1 MRKAIIALAILAS
14 MTSVAQAQSEPKIKV
29 DGSLAVRFDN
39 VDVAKAPSTNTEKA
53 AAEVIFTAKINDEAK
68 AVIGLATGDAKSRF
82 TTLGDGNNANKS
94 VGVDLAYVDYAPLK
108 STKITLGK
116 MYQPWASTP
125 SLFLDKDIHPE
136 GAAVAFNPG
145 QGFTAK
151 VYQLKTA
158 QLVGKSDSSVKGFQV
173 GFAHK
178 FNGINAGLN
187 AGMMNHDYATSTAL
201 RTKFDLKTLNAFAG
215 AELAGKAVTL
225 FGDYAKNDRASVNN
239 EAKAIGVTFGRAMAK
254 NPGSWDFSVL
264 HQSVQANALPAL
276 WVDSE
281 FAGGNAQN
289 SGNAF
294 VAKYV
299 VAKNLKVEATYYDA
313 KFGPTQ
319 TANKHLMVDLKAV
332 F

>member
-1 MRKAIIALAILAS
+1 MRKAILALAILAS
-14 MTSVAQAQSEPKIKV
+14 MTSVAHADKIKV
-29 DGSLAVRFDN
+29 DGNLAVRFDQ
-39 VDVAKAPSTNTEKA
+39 VDVAKAPTTNTEKV
-53 AAEVIFTAKINDEAK
+53 AAEIIVTAKINDEAK
-68 AVIGLATGDAKSRF
+68 AVIGLATGDAKTRF
-82 TTLGDGNNANKS
+82 TTLGDSNNANKS
-94 VGVDLAYVDYAPLK
+94 IGVDLAYVDYAPLK

-178 FNGINAGLN
+178 FGPLNAGVN

-201 RTKFDLKTLNAFAG
+201 RTKFDLKTVNASAG
-215 AELAGKAVTL
+215 TEVAGKAVTL

-239 EAKAIGVTFGRAMAK
+239 EAKAIGVTFGKAVAK
-254 NPGSWDFSVL
+254 ERGSWDVSVL

-313 KFGPTQ
+313 KFGPAQ
-319 TANKHLMVDLKAV
+319 TPNKHLMVDLKAV